1 MLSSNLV
8 LLVIVFLICTAISYY
23 FKIIAQVL
31 DHIENQSSFT
41 FGNRHFWYFIVLFFN
56 IFGVLFYYATQRKRH
71 LK

>member
-41 FGNRHFWYFIVLFFN
+41 FGNRHFWYFIVLFF
-56 IFGVLFYYATQRKRH
+56 IFLVFCSIMQPNGNGI
-71 LK
+71 